1 MRTGLRLLA
10 SIVLALAAL
19 AGATLHSATMA
30 LAQQQKRVAFVIG
43 NGGYQNV
50 PRLPN
55 ALNDASATA
64 AMLRE
69 AGFEVV
75 AATDA
80 TLGGLRESLDAFIG
94 RVERAGAGTSALVYY
109 AGHAIQLD
117 GANYLLPVDIRT
129 DSVANIARQSL
140 SLSDILKRLDATG
153 AVAKIAILDA
163 CRDNPFADRE
173 FSRGLALQMVD
184 GAVEAPRSE
193 AGLARIDSRSGTFV
207 AFATSPGATAA
218 DGAGS
223 NSPFTEAFLRLAR
236 EPGLPVEQLF
246 RRIRL
251 AVHDATSGSQ
261 IPWDTSSL
269 ISDFAFFQRPTA
281 PSTPPTAGAPAD
293 PVSLTTR
300 PTAASLRALSPAD
313 AYRAAIAWDRR
324 DIYRSVLDL
333 QPEGE
338 RAPRLHRILALRTEE
353 TAWAETVRAGD
364 AESFQLYARLFPGSA
379 HVAEAARL
387 ARTAP
392 SRSRAQVAQTCPVCP
407 ALQPRARRA
416 DYTPRSPS
424 PGRPG
429 APRQPQA
436 APPAPPLYVPPLPA
450 ILPDQPRWAGFY
462 VGGSLGGG
470 QQTGRTTVNGP
481 FGGPTVTPTTTTT
494 NTTTSTT
501 TTTQTVDLGSTT
513 TQITTTTTSTNSST
527 TTIPGAPTLAPWA
540 ISPAAVP
547 RSLTPEG
554 AGAVG
559 GAQFGFNY
567 RMGAVVIGAETDLS
581 ATRLGGSESVSANPG
596 TQFTTRSSS
605 ELAMLGTVRMRA
617 GVVLGDFL
625 IYGSGGY
632 AYGLVEQKGSIL
644 PDNLQTTSAA
654 SGSRSGLLSGWA
666 FGGGV
671 EYAIAPGISVRLD
684 YMHYELGGKRLL
696 LQDFTGLA
704 PGQYASMRTRMAGD
718 IVKAGFNFGF

>member
-10 SIVLALAAL
+10 SIMLALAAF
-19 AGATLHSATMA
+19 AGAMLLPAPSAF
-30 LAQQQKRVAFVIG
+30 AQQQKRVAFVIG
-43 NGGYQNV
+43 NGGYQSV

-55 ALNDASATA
+55 ALNDARATA

-75 AATDA
+75 TATDA
-80 TLGGLRESLDAFIG
+80 TLGGLRESLDSFIG
-94 RVERAGAGTSALVYY
+94 RVERAGAGTTALVYY

-129 DSVANIARQSL
+129 ESAANIARQSL

-163 CRDNPFADRE
+163 CRDNPFAARE

-236 EPGLPVEQLF
+236 EPGQPVEQLF

-269 ISDFAFFQRPTA
+269 ISDFAFFQRPA
-281 PSTPPTAGAPAD
+281 APAAPPAVGMPSD

-324 DIYRSVLDL
+324 DIYRNVLDL

-338 RAPRLHRILALRTEE
+338 RAPRLYRIVALRTEE

-364 AESFQLYARLFPGSA
+364 AESFQLYARLFPGS
-379 HVAEAARL
+379 HHLAEATRL
-387 ARTAP
+387 AQTAP
-392 SRSRAQVAQTCPVCP
+392 SRNRAQVAQTCPVCP

-436 APPAPPLYVPPLPA
+436 APPPPPIYAPPLPP
-450 ILPDQPRWAGFY
+450 ILPDQPRWTGFY
-462 VGGSLGGG
+462 VGGSVGGG
-470 QQTGRTTVNGP
+470 QQSGRTTVNGP
-481 FGGPTVTPTTTTT
+481 FGSPTVTPTTTTT
-494 NTTTSTT
+494 TTSTT
-501 TTTQTVDLGSTT
+501 TQTVELGSTT
-513 TQITTTTTSTNSST
+513 TTFTTTTTSST
-527 TTIPGAPTLAPWA
+527 TVAGTPTLAPWA
-540 ISPAAVP
+540 INPAAVP
-547 RSLTPEG
+547 RSLAPEG

-559 GAQFGFNY
+559 GAQFGFNV
-567 RMGAVVIGAETDLS
+567 RIGAVVIGAESDIS
-581 ATRLGGSESVSANPG
+581 ATSLGGSKSVSANPG
-596 TQFTTRSSS
+596 TRFTTRSSN
-605 ELAMLGTVRMRA
+605 ELSMLGTVRMRA
-617 GVVLGDFL
+617 GFVLGDFL

-632 AYGLVEQKGSIL
+632 AYGLVEQKGSIT

-654 SGSRSGLLSGWA
+654 SGSRSGILSGWA
-666 FGGGV
+666 LGGGI
-671 EYAIAPGISVRLD
+671 EYAMAPGMTVRLD
-684 YMHYELGGKRLL
+684 YTHYELGGKRTL

-704 PGQYASMRTRMAGD
+704 PDQYASMRTRTTGD